1 MTKLL
6 SILPYVYNFIDI
18 NDIFALSTTSKLYN
32 LTIND
37 DYIVKLLCKKEE
49 TFFDKN
55 YNNSIKFYKN
65 LNSYCIDIYI
75 ESAHT
80 WCEEFNTS
88 RCNAIKFNYSRCTH
102 NYIDDPVTVF
112 EIDNDCNI
120 MQLKLLY
127 NYLLSKYN
135 DFKLLNQNNLTKYLC
150 RIRNPNIISIPY
162 NY

>member
-1 MTKLL
+1 MTNLL
-6 SILPYVYNFIDI
+6 IVLKYTYIFLDIEEIFILSNM
-18 NDIFALSTTSKLYN
+18 NKLYKE
-32 LTIND
+32 TIND
-37 DYIVKLLCKKEE
+37 DIIVKLLYKKEE
-49 TFFDKN
+49 YLFDKN
-55 YNNSIKFYKN
+55 YNNRIRFYKN

-80 WCEEFNTS
+80 WCEEFNTA

-112 EIDNDCNI
+112 EIYDDCYI

-127 NYLLSKYN
+127 NYLLSKYD
-135 DFKLLNQNNLTKYLC
+135 DFKLLNQNDLTNYLC
-150 RIRNPNIISIPY
+150 RIRNSNIISIPY